1 MAVAFKA
8 PVKDIVFGYE
18 VVETYD
24 IISKIPAFSDFNEDI
39 VIPTMEECAK
49 FAEEV
54 LAPIN
59 AIGDQQGA
67 TIKDGKVTMPKEFVD
82 AYKSFSEAGWASISL
97 PSEIGGGG
105 MPIAL
110 SGGTLEILSTAN
122 LAFGLAP
129 GLAAGAISAINF
141 HGSEDQKAKFLPKL
155 VSGEWTG
162 TMNLSEPQSGSDL
175 GTITTKAEPQEDGT
189 YKITGTK
196 VWITFGEHDL
206 TDNIIHLVLAKIP
219 GSPEG
224 TKGISMFIVP
234 KVMVNEDG
242 SLGEDN
248 NVSCISIEEKLGIH
262 ASPTCV
268 MEYDGSVGYLV
279 GEENRG
285 LNYMFTMM
293 NEARVWV
300 GGQGLASASGALQGA
315 AQYARDRVQG
325 RPVGMSKEDAKN
337 STIIDH
343 ADVRRMLMTIKAYV
357 DAMRYLMYDNQLMMD
372 LEYFAEDEET
382 KAFGEERC
390 GILTP
395 VTKAW
400 VSDLGVELS
409 SVAIQVYGGMGYVEE
424 TGVAQYLRDSRI
436 APIYEGTNG
445 IQALDLMFRKLP
457 LDNGQAMQRLLD
469 DVNKV
474 VEEMKGE
481 DDVVAS
487 MAEKLET
494 EVAKL
499 SEITMWLGSKMLEGE
514 LVDAS
519 AGATPYLKMFG
530 QVLGGYYMGKAAI
543 LANKK
548 HKETNDDF
556 YADKLTLCNFYMEQ
570 LLPLASGYAS
580 SITAGKDD
588 LFAMKAENF

>member
-1 MAVAFKA
+1 MAVTYKA

-18 VVETYD
+18 VIDSYNVLNK
-24 IISKIPAFSDFNEDI
+24 ISEFSDFSEDI

-49 FAEEV
+49 FSEEV

-67 TIKDGKVTMPKEFVD
+67 TIENGNVTMPVEFVD
-82 AYKSFSEAGWASISL
+82 AYKKFAEAGWASISL
-97 PSEIGGGG
+97 PEEIGGGG
-105 MPIAL
+105 MPITL

-129 GLAAGAISAINF
+129 GLSAGAISAINF
-141 HGSEDQKAKFLPKL
+141 HGNQEQKDKFLPKL

-175 GTITTKAEPQEDGT
+175 GTITTKAEKQDDGT

-196 VWITFGEHDL
+196 VWITFGEHDM
-206 TDNIIHLVLAKIP
+206 TENIIHLVLAKVP

-234 KVMVNEDG
+234 KVIINDDG
-242 SLGEDN
+242 SLGDNN

-300 GGQGLASASGALQGA
+300 GGQGLACASGALQGA
-315 AQYARDRVQG
+315 SQYARDRVQG
-325 RPVGMSKEDAKN
+325 RPVGMSKEDAKK

-343 ADVRRMLMTIKAYV
+343 ADVRRMLMTIKSYV
-357 DAMRYLMYDNQLMMD
+357 DAMRYLMYDNQLMLD
-372 LEYFAEDEET
+372 LEYFAEGELKE
-382 KAFGEERC
+382 FGEERC

-395 VTKAW
+395 ITKAW
-400 VSDLGVELS
+400 ISDLGVELS
-409 SVAIQVYGGMGYVEE
+409 SIAIQVYGGMGYVEE

-457 LDNGQAMQRLLD
+457 LDNGQAMQRLLT

-474 VEEMKGE
+474 IDEMNNGGELLSNLAQKLKVEV
-481 DDVVAS
+481 D
-487 MAEKLET
+487 
-494 EVAKL
+494 KL
-499 SEITMWLGSKMLEGE
+499 SEVTLWLGSKMLEGE

-519 AGATPYLKMFG
+519 SGATPYLKMFG

-543 LANKK
+543 LATKK
-548 HKETNDDF
+548 LEETGDEYYKEKITLSKF
-556 YADKLTLCNFYMEQ
+556 YIEQ

-580 SITAGKDD
+580 SVTAGKDD
-588 LFAMKAENF
+588 LFNIKAESF

>member
-24 IISKIPAFSDFNEDI
+24 VISKIPAFSDFNEDI

-67 TIKDGKVTMPKEFVD
+67 TIKDGKVAMPKEFID
-82 AYKSFSEAGWASISL
+82 AYNSFSEAGWASISL

-175 GTITTKAEPQEDGT
+175 GTITTKAEPLEDGS

-234 KVMVNEDG
+234 KVMVNDDG
-242 SLGEDN
+242 SLGDDN

-268 MEYDGSVGYLV
+268 MEYDGSIGYLV

-325 RPVGMSKEDAKN
+325 RPVGMSKEDAKE

-343 ADVRRMLMTIKAYV
+343 ADVRRMLMTIKSYV
-357 DAMRYLMYDNQLMMD
+357 DAMRYMMYDNQLMLD
-372 LEYFAEDEET
+372 VEYFGEGELKE
-382 KAFGEERC
+382 FGEERC

-395 VTKAW
+395 ITKAW
-400 VSDLGVELS
+400 ISDLGVELS
-409 SVAIQVYGGMGYVEE
+409 SMAIQIYGGMGYVEE

-457 LDNGQAMQRLLD
+457 LDNGQAMQRLLGDVQKVID
-469 DVNKV
+469 D
-474 VEEMKGE
+474 MKK
-481 DDVVAS
+481 DDEIISS
-487 MAEKLET
+487 MADKLQK
-494 EVAKL
+494 EVDTL
-499 SEITMWLGSKMLEGE
+499 SEVTLWLGGRMLEGE

-519 AGATPYLKMFG
+519 AAATPYLKMFG

-548 HKETNDDF
+548 YKETNDEF
-556 YADKLTLCNFYMEQ
+556 YSDKLTLSKFYIEQ
-570 LLPLASGYAS
+570 LLPLSSGYAS
-580 SITAGKDD
+580 AVTAGKED
-588 LFAMKAENF
+588 LYAMKAENF

>member
-1 MAVAFKA
+1 MAVPYKA

-18 VVETYD
+18 VIDSYNVLNK
-24 IISKIPAFSDFNEDI
+24 ISEFSDFSEDI

-49 FAEEV
+49 FSEEV

-67 TIKDGKVTMPKEFVD
+67 SIENGNVTMPEEFVD
-82 AYKSFSEAGWASISL
+82 AYKKFIEAGWASISL
-97 PSEIGGGG
+97 PEEIGGGG
-105 MPIAL
+105 MPITL

-129 GLAAGAISAINF
+129 GLSAGAISAINF
-141 HGSEDQKAKFLPKL
+141 HGNQEQKDKFLPKL

-175 GTITTKAEPQEDGT
+175 GTITTKAEKQDDGT
-189 YKITGTK
+189 YKVTGTK
-196 VWITFGEHDL
+196 VWITFGEHNM
-206 TDNIIHLVLAKIP
+206 TENIIHLVLAKVP

-234 KVMVNEDG
+234 KVMVNDDG
-242 SLGEDN
+242 SLGDNN

-300 GGQGLASASGALQGA
+300 GGQGLACASGALQGA
-315 AQYARDRVQG
+315 SQYARDRVQG
-325 RPVGMSKEDAKN
+325 RPVGMSKEDAKK

-343 ADVRRMLMTIKAYV
+343 ADVRRMLITIKSYV
-357 DAMRYLMYDNQLMMD
+357 DAMRYLMYDNQLMLD
-372 LEYFAEDEET
+372 LEYFAEGELKE
-382 KAFGEERC
+382 FGEERC

-395 VTKAW
+395 ITKAW
-400 VSDLGVELS
+400 ISDLGVELS
-409 SVAIQVYGGMGYVEE
+409 SIAIQVYGGMGYVEE

-457 LDNGQAMQRLLD
+457 LDNGQAMQRLLA

-474 VEEMKGE
+474 IDEMNEGGE
-481 DDVVAS
+481 VLSD
-487 MAEKLET
+487 MAEKLKV
-494 EVAKL
+494 EVDRL
-499 SEITMWLGSKMLEGE
+499 SEVTLWLGSKMLEGE

-543 LANKK
+543 LATKK
-548 HKETNDDF
+548 LEETGDEYYNEKITLSKF
-556 YADKLTLCNFYMEQ
+556 YIEQ

-580 SITAGKDD
+580 SVTAGKDD
-588 LFAMKAENF
+588 LFNIKAESF

>member
-1 MAVAFKA
+1 
-8 PVKDIVFGYE
+8 
-18 VVETYD
+18 
-24 IISKIPAFSDFNEDI
+24 
-39 VIPTMEECAK
+39 MEECAK
-49 FAEEV
+49 FSEEV

-67 TIKDGKVTMPKEFVD
+67 SIENGNVTMPEEFVD
-82 AYKSFSEAGWASISL
+82 AYKKFIEAGWASISL
-97 PSEIGGGG
+97 PEEIGGGG
-105 MPIAL
+105 MPITL

-129 GLAAGAISAINF
+129 GLSAGAISAINF
-141 HGSEDQKAKFLPKL
+141 HGNQEQKDKFLPKL

-175 GTITTKAEPQEDGT
+175 GTITTKAEKQDDGT
-189 YKITGTK
+189 YKVTGTK
-196 VWITFGEHDL
+196 VWITFGEHNM
-206 TDNIIHLVLAKIP
+206 TENIIHLVLAKVP

-234 KVMVNEDG
+234 KVMVNDDG
-242 SLGEDN
+242 SLGENN

-300 GGQGLASASGALQGA
+300 GGQGLACASGALQGA
-315 AQYARDRVQG
+315 SQYARDRVQG
-325 RPVGMSKEDAKN
+325 RPVGMSKEDAKK

-343 ADVRRMLMTIKAYV
+343 ADVRRMLITIKSYV
-357 DAMRYLMYDNQLMMD
+357 DAMRYLMYDNQLMLD
-372 LEYFAEDEET
+372 LEYFAEGELKE
-382 KAFGEERC
+382 FGEERC

-395 VTKAW
+395 ITKAW
-400 VSDLGVELS
+400 ISDLGVELS
-409 SVAIQVYGGMGYVEE
+409 SIAIQVYGGMGYVEE

-457 LDNGQAMQRLLD
+457 LDNGQAMQRLLA

-474 VEEMKGE
+474 IDEMNEGGEVLSDMAQKLKVEV
-481 DDVVAS
+481 DR
-487 MAEKLET
+487 
-494 EVAKL
+494 L
-499 SEITMWLGSKMLEGE
+499 SEVTLWLGSKMLEGE

-543 LANKK
+543 LATKK
-548 HKETNDDF
+548 LEETGDEYYKEKITLSKF
-556 YADKLTLCNFYMEQ
+556 YIEQ

-580 SITAGKDD
+580 SVTAGKDD
-588 LFAMKAENF
+588 LFNIKAESF